1 MTFSAQKYLR
11 LCWREGEGE
20 EVDIVAIHVFFE
32 IGLIRSLL
40 GFYNHFMFFLS
51 LRFIFLTFEFL
62 TRYS

>member
-11 LCWREGEGE
+11 LFWREGKGE

-40 GFYNHFMFFLS
+40 GFYNHSCVFSFIKIYFFNL
-51 LRFIFLTFEFL
+51 LNF
-62 TRYS
+62 